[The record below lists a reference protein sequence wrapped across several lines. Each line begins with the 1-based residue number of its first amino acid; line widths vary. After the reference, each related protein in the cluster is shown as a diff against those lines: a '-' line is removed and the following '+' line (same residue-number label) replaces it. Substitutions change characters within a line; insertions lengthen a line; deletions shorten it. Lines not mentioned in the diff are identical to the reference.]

1 MPAAIAKRNGRSLP
15 PETIRELNRLQ
26 LGCWQS
32 CLGWPFFIV
41 FTFLKQLYRTVLY
54 FLAIKD
60 ASDSLSLYWHR
71 AFLLDNMLRQG
82 YLDDPAD
89 VPIAADALRQLL
101 SEATVSPL
109 NQLAKEIVANVRHV
123 FATLRRMI
131 RRGQEDEMLA
141 QTKERMATIWS
152 SFDDYFATV
161 AAHYDELYTQL
172 KTAVPPPDL

>member
-1 MPAAIAKRNGRSLP
+1 
-15 PETIRELNRLQ
+15 
-26 LGCWQS
+26 
-32 CLGWPFFIV
+32 
-41 FTFLKQLYRTVLY
+41 
-54 FLAIKD
+54 
-60 ASDSLSLYWHR
+60 
-71 AFLLDNMLRQG
+71 
-82 YLDDPAD
+82 
-89 VPIAADALRQLL
+89 
-101 SEATVSPL
+101 
-109 NQLAKEIVANVRHV
+109 VANVRHV